1 MSVISLSPQG
11 LAAGLDQPAVT
22 RSMSWVAPTLN
33 PKRHS
38 GMMAEYFNAM
48 PDAEQATPR
57 NEGRGATTANQAILI
72 VDDDPQTREVIR
84 RYLEDYSFSVV
95 AASSRA
101 SVQRCLASINP
112 ALVLLDLRLGQDD
125 GLDVL
130 REIRSRSNVP
140 VIAITDHAPDAAD
153 RVVALELGADAY
165 ITKPVALRELVAL
178 AKAVLRRREMER
190 LRRGRDAERGVY
202 KFAGWRLERR
212 ARQLL
217 DPDGAPVALTKGQY
231 TLLVTFLDAPQRPL
245 TREYLL
251 QATHRNDDIFD
262 RSIDVQVNRLRRKLE
277 SDPGSP
283 KMILTHRGVGYV
295 LACNVERC

>member
-1 MSVISLSPQG
+1 M
-11 LAAGLDQPAVT
+11 T
-22 RSMSWVAPTLN
+22 
-33 PKRHS
+33 
-38 GMMAEYFNAM
+38 EYFNAM
-48 PDAEQATPR
+48 PDAGQATLR
-57 NEGRGATTANQAILI
+57 SKGRDATRAGQAILI

-95 AASSRA
+95 AASSRT
-101 SVQRCLASINP
+101 SVQRYLASINP
-112 ALVLLDLRLGQDD
+112 SLVLLDLRLGRDD

-130 REIRSRSNVP
+130 REIRSRSDVP
-140 VIAITDHAPDAAD
+140 VITMTDDAPDAAD

-165 ITKPVALRELVAL
+165 ISKPVPLRELVAL
-178 AKAVLRRREMER
+178 AKAVLRRQEMGR
-190 LRRGRDAERGVY
+190 LRRGRDSDRGAY

-212 ARQLL
+212 TRQLI
-217 DPDGAPVALTKGQY
+217 DPSGGPVPLTKGQY

-251 QATHRNDDIFD
+251 QATRANDDIFD

-277 SDPGSP
+277 SDPSSP

-295 LACNVERC
+295 LACDVERY